1 MTSWVATAVDEGWS
15 PNELFRLCIVE
26 YARRFHASSEP
37 ERRKLV
43 EDAPGV
49 TNTVWD
55 AVAGASIEHVCLIH
69 GCRPPA
75 WTDEPERFRS
85 GPEMLLWQ
93 WTENI
98 LCHLPAPFT
107 RRGIGFDA
115 RDLDARGGDEPWRP
129 DIGDPDERWPRGPA
143 PTLGKGNDRLE
154 EACAGVEREA
164 LRNGWAVR
172 VALGTP
178 IKTFALRGR
187 NEVDGALVA
196 LEEPETRALIRR
208 GLEHARVAEG
218 EWQEL
223 LHQRGEG
230 TNGIPAPTVWNRPA
244 LTVAGTAPGILARW
258 ETACTP
264 KGCWTGSGSRRSSR
278 RSTPSWTG

>member
-1 MTSWVATAVDEGWS
+1 
-15 PNELFRLCIVE
+15 
-26 YARRFHASSEP
+26 
-37 ERRKLV
+37 
-43 EDAPGV
+43 
-49 TNTVWD
+49 
-55 AVAGASIEHVCLIH
+55 
-69 GCRPPA
+69 
-75 WTDEPERFRS
+75 
-85 GPEMLLWQ
+85 MLLWQ
-93 WTENI
+93 WTDNI

-115 RDLDARGGDEPWRP
+115 RDLDAPEATSRGGR
-129 DIGDPDERWPRGPA
+129 
-143 PTLGKGNDRLE
+143 TLGTPTNAGPVGRLQPLCKGNDRLE
-154 EACAGVEREA
+154 LACAGVEREA

-187 NEVDGALVA
+187 NEVDGAIVA

-230 TNGIPAPTVWNRPA
+230 TNGIPVPTVWNRPA